1 MLEIQQLG
9 MSFGGVHALSSVS
22 LAIEPGRIYG
32 LIGPNGAGKS
42 TAINAITGTIT
53 PTAGRILWHGQ
64 DVSRWPQHRRARSG
78 LARTFQNLAL
88 FNKLSV
94 RENVSCGA
102 IHAHD
107 DSSQGSAVDAALQAF
122 GLAHIADEPVNVLS
136 LGTRKRVEM
145 ARATVANP
153 KLLLLDE
160 PAAGLTGSEIA
171 EFSERMR
178 EFRDQGGAMLLVEHD
193 MSLVMTLCEYLFVLD
208 FGKLIATGTPDE
220 VRANPAV
227 QAAYFGTGDDA
238 HH

>member
-1 MLEIQQLG
+1 
-9 MSFGGVHALSSVS
+9 MSFGGVHALSGVS

-42 TAINAITGTIT
+42 TAINAITGTIV
-53 PTAGRILWHGQ
+53 PTAGRILWHGK

-88 FNKLSV
+88 FHKLTV
-94 RENVSCGA
+94 RENVTCGA

-107 DSSQGSAVDAALQAF
+107 DSSLRGAVDAALGAF
-122 GLAHIADEPVNVLS
+122 GLADVADEPVNVLS

-160 PAAGLTGSEIA
+160 PAAGLTGSEIT
-171 EFSERMR
+171 EFSARMR
-178 EFRDQGGAMLLVEHD
+178 EFRNSGGAVLLVEHD
-193 MSLVMTLCEYLFVLD
+193 MSLVMTLCEHLYVLD
-208 FGKLIATGTPDE
+208 FGKLIASGTPDE

-227 QAAYFGTGDDA
+227 QAAYFGAGDEQT
-238 HH
+238 H

>member
-1 MLEIQQLG
+1 
-9 MSFGGVHALSSVS
+9 MSFGGVHALSGVS

-53 PTAGRILWHGQ
+53 PSAGRILWHGR
-64 DVSRWPQHRRARSG
+64 DVSRWPQHRRARAG

-88 FNKLSV
+88 FHKLSV
-94 RENVSCGA
+94 RENVTCGA

-107 DSSQGSAVDAALQAF
+107 DAGLRAAVDTALDDF
-122 GLAHIADEPVNVLS
+122 GLAEVADEPVNVLS

-145 ARATVANP
+145 ARATVAKP

-160 PAAGLTGSEIA
+160 PAAGLTGSEIT

-178 EFRDQGGAMLLVEHD
+178 EFRNRGGAVLLVEHD
-193 MSLVMTLCEYLFVLD
+193 MSLVMSLCEHLYVLD
-208 FGKLIATGTPDE
+208 FGKLIAAGTPIE

-227 QAAYFGTGDDA
+227 QAAYFGAGDDEQ
-238 HH
+238 H

>member
-1 MLEIQQLG
+1 
-9 MSFGGVHALSSVS
+9 MSFGGVHALSGVS
-22 LAIEPGRIYG
+22 LALEPGRIYG

-42 TAINAITGTIT
+42 TAINAITGTVL
-53 PTAGRILWHGQ
+53 PTTGRILWHGR

-88 FNKLSV
+88 FHKLSV
-94 RENVSCGA
+94 RENVACGA

-107 DSSQGSAVDAALQAF
+107 DSKLHGAVDAALCAF
-122 GLAHIADEPVNVLS
+122 GLAQVADEPVNVLS

-145 ARATVANP
+145 ARATVAKP

-178 EFRDQGGAMLLVEHD
+178 EFRNQGGTVLLVEHD
-193 MSLVMTLCEYLFVLD
+193 MSLVMTLCEHLFVLD
-208 FGKLIATGTPDE
+208 FGKLIAHGTPDE

-227 QAAYFGTGDDA
+227 QAAYFGAGDEQQ
-238 HH
+238 H

>member
-9 MSFGGVHALSSVS
+9 MSFGGVHALSGVS
-22 LAIEPGRIYG
+22 LAINSGRIYG

-42 TAINAITGTIT
+42 TAINAITGTIV
-53 PTAGRILWHGQ
+53 PTSGRILWHGK
-64 DVSRWPQHRRARSG
+64 DVARWPQHRRARSG

-88 FNKLSV
+88 FHKLSV
-94 RENVSCGA
+94 RENVTCGA

-107 DSSQGSAVDAALQAF
+107 DSSLRGVVDTALDAF
-122 GLAHIADEPVNVLS
+122 GLAQIADEPVNVLS

-171 EFSERMR
+171 EFSHRMR
-178 EFRDQGGAMLLVEHD
+178 EFRDQGGAVLLVEHD
-193 MSLVMTLCEYLFVLD
+193 MSLVMTLCEHLFVLD
-208 FGKLIATGTPDE
+208 FGKLIAAGTPDE

-227 QAAYFGTGDDA
+227 QAAYFGAGDEQQ
-238 HH
+238 H

>member
-9 MSFGGVHALSSVS
+9 MSFGGVHALSGVS
-22 LAIEPGRIYG
+22 LAVEPGRIYG

-42 TAINAITGTIT
+42 TAINAITGTIV
-53 PTAGRILWHGQ
+53 PSAGRILWHGR

-88 FNKLSV
+88 FHKLSV
-94 RENVSCGA
+94 RENVTCGA

-107 DSSQGSAVDAALQAF
+107 DAGLRAAVDAALDDF
-122 GLAHIADEPVNVLS
+122 GLAEVADEPVNVLS

-145 ARATVANP
+145 ARATVAKP

-160 PAAGLTGSEIA
+160 PAAGLTGSEIT
-171 EFSERMR
+171 EFSTRMR
-178 EFRDQGGAMLLVEHD
+178 EFRNRGGAVLLVEHD
-193 MSLVMTLCEYLFVLD
+193 MSLVMSLCEHLFVLD
-208 FGKLIATGTPDE
+208 FGKLIAAGTPIE

-227 QAAYFGTGDDA
+227 QAAYFGAGDDA
-238 HH
+238 DH